1 MIQTELE
8 NQKITI
14 TNDDVSVIVFRCENS
29 NIEILE
35 KTSIDWVLDSVNKFK
50 TQIVDFDEN
59 ADEYIQI
66 KNNLPTSKYTIVL
79 YSFNPLLTSQNI
91 DLCLDYLVLKEMKL
105 IKLKYGYMFET
116 EYFKQLPVVK
126 EPAIFTGDGSEFLQ
140 IISNEDFSYATEVL
154 QRRIVKYFMDNGVE
168 FINPSNTVVNA
179 YVQIENGAT
188 IFPFNNLYGATV
200 VKSDAVLKE
209 GNTIIDTVVGKE
221 SVVANST
228 IKNTDIKDHV
238 VIFPYNTIDN
248 CYIGSYSTI
257 KSYNKISN
265 TKIEENTEI
274 ESFNEIG

>member
-35 KTSIDWVLDSVNKFK
+35 KTSIEWVLDSVNKFK
-50 TQIVDFDEN
+50 TQIVDFDAN
-59 ADEYIQI
+59 ADEYSQI

-105 IKLKYGYMFET
+105 IKLKSGYMFET

-140 IISNEDFSYATEVL
+140 IISSEDFGYATEVL

-179 YVQIENGAT
+179 HVQIENGAT
-188 IFPFNNLYGATV
+188 IFPFNNLCGATV
-200 VKSDAVLKE
+200 VKRDAVLKE
-209 GNTIIDTVVGKE
+209 GNTIIDTVVGEE